1 MRKSCRMRNKHRG
14 NRHGFVTPTVAGVS
28 FVSKMA
34 DEDIVRSPPDRPWSG
49 RILGDWHRGQEDRGR
64 RRRHPRP
71 AGSGHSPR
79 QRHLDRRRLRLPTG
93 SRELSDGL
101 RVAKF
106 CGPLSR
112 PRFLLVGPA
121 VRPPAQMSEINNL
134 RVRQSALKLLKEHP
148 YWANVTIAC
157 QPRCPNELPPAFPS
171 TLGARGNRCWD
182 SGQPQRAVGAAPI
195 PPTCRGRR

>member
-1 MRKSCRMRNKHRG
+1 MVWSNSWRL
-14 NRHGFVTPTVAGVS
+14 A
-28 FVSKMA
+28 
-34 DEDIVRSPPDRPWSG
+34 PPS
-49 RILGDWHRGQEDRGR
+49 EDRGR
-64 RRRHPRP
+64 QRRHPRP

-148 YWANVTIAC
+148 CWANVTIAC

-182 SGQPQRAVGAAPI
+182 SGQPQRALALRRC
-195 PPTCRGRR
+195 PPSRNTPNARHR